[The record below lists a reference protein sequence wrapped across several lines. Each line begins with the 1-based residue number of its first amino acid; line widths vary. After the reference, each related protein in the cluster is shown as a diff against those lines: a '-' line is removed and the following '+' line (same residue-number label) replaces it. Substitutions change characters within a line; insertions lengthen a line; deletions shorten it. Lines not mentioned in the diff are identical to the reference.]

1 MRRALLI
8 TSLLPILACK
18 PTDPDPQVAAA
29 ELEVEADVEIEPV
42 ANPIRTPSP
51 APEPVPTA
59 SDRAAELADKLDRA
73 AYEADLRFI
82 AAPRPPGS
90 THWQAVQDRC
100 AESLQASG
108 FTVSRVSAEG
118 VGTSVIGHK
127 QGRDPS
133 LPAVVVGAHYDH
145 IEACAGADDNAS
157 GTAAALA
164 VARTLGA
171 HEWARTL
178 YVACWDEE
186 ETGLHGSEHWA
197 DQIVAGG
204 QALAL
209 YLNFDAIAYAD
220 DTPNSQT
227 LPPGAELLFPE
238 QIKFLQAREY
248 RGDFIGVLADDGAR
262 EHCQRY
268 LAHAARLGLP
278 AVLLEVPGLLKNDA
292 LLSELRRSDHA
303 SFWKHDVPALFLSDT
318 ANFRTDTYHCM
329 KRADTVETLDLE
341 FALAVTQAATA
352 TLAEL
357 L

>member
-1 MRRALLI
+1 MHRALLI
-8 TSLLPILACK
+8 ASLLSTLACK
-18 PTDPDPQVAAA
+18 GGDPDPREA
-29 ELEVEADVEIEPV
+29 ERDVEIEIDPLAV
-42 ANPIRTPSP
+42 PDPT
-51 APEPVPTA
+51 PEPVLTA
-59 SDRAAELADKLDRA
+59 SERAAALADVLDRA

-90 THWQAVQDRC
+90 AHWQAVQDRC

-108 FTVSRVSAEG
+108 FTVSRVSADG
-118 VGTSVIGHK
+118 VGTSVVGHK
-127 QGRDPS
+127 PGRDPS
-133 LPAVVVGAHYDH
+133 LPAIVVGAHYDH

-171 HEWARTL
+171 HEWTRSL

-186 ETGLHGSEHWA
+186 ESGLHGSEHWA
-197 DQIVAGG
+197 DQIVAEG
-204 QALAL
+204 QAIAL

-220 DTPNSQT
+220 ETPNSQT

-238 QIKFLQAREY
+238 QIKFLQAREF
-248 RGDFIGVLADDGAR
+248 RGDFIGVLADSGAR
-262 EHCQRY
+262 EPCQRY

-278 AVLLEVPGLLKNDA
+278 AVQLEVPGLLKNDA
-292 LLSELRRSDHA
+292 LLAELRRSDHA

-318 ANFRTDTYHCM
+318 ANFRTDTYHCG
-329 KRADTVETLDLE
+329 KRPDTVDTLDLE